1 MELRHLRYFV
11 AVAEERHFGRAAR
24 RLHIAQPPLS
34 RQIQALEA
42 ELGFPLFDRSRRCVT
57 PAGEALLSH
66 ARRVLET
73 LDLGVRAAGRAATGQ
88 TGRIGIGY
96 PSSVAFSGLPELLRA
111 FRLRSPGV
119 EVLLRELPPQ
129 EQIEALKDAR
139 LDVGFIR
146 GPINDHDLAS
156 RRVLSEPLIVALP
169 EGHPLAARPRVAL
182 ESLAREPFVSFPRQR
197 GPAFFDYLVKLCHD
211 AGFSPNIVQEA
222 PQMDI
227 VSLVAAGFGVALVP
241 GSLKHAR
248 RPGLVFR
255 PIVGSPRTELL
266 VAWRPHDTS
275 PVLRDFLEV
284 VRDVGVGNSRSKGGL
299 APTGRRS
306 DHRAR

>member
-1 MELRHLRYFV
+1 MELRHLRYFI

-42 ELGFPLFDRSRRCVT
+42 ELGFTLFDRSHRRVVST
-57 PAGEALLSH
+57 PAGDALLPH
-66 ARRVLET
+66 ARRVFET
-73 LDLGVRAAGRAATGQ
+73 LELGVHAARRAASGQ
-88 TGRIGIGY
+88 TGRIAIGY

-119 EVLLRELPPQ
+119 ELALRELPPQ
-129 EQIEALKDAR
+129 EQIEALKDGR

-146 GPINDHDLAS
+146 GPIHDDQLAS
-156 RRVLSEPLIVALP
+156 RRVRSEPLFVVLP
-169 EGHPLAARPRVAL
+169 TGHPLAAQPRVAL

-197 GPAFFDYLVKLCHD
+197 GPAFFDYLITLCHE

-255 PIVGSPRTELL
+255 PIVGAPRTELL
-266 VAWRPHDTS
+266 VAWRSDDAS

-284 VRDVGVGNSRSKGGL
+284 VRDVGVGASDPP
-299 APTGRRS
+299 ARRPK
-306 DHRAR
+306 DLEVG